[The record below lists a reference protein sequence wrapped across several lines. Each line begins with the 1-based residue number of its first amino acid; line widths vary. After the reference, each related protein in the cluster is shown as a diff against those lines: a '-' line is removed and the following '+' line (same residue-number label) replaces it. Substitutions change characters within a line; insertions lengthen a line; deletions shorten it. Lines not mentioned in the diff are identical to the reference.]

1 MSTEV
6 DLLRFPHKKIRALC
20 IKEYMLMSGYKRAV
34 CFSCGNAA
42 HALENVGVDVLHIGE
57 HGVLEPKQWFSQA
70 DIEKAFTG
78 YFDATS
84 GHLPMQ
90 LMNGLARE
98 YKCVLGA
105 LPGRV
110 YVPCG
115 SGETLVC
122 LKMAYPETDF
132 VAVYNIDSAT
142 QYEAGCVLNDLV
154 RLLACEVVFMNR
166 EGVK

>member
-1 MSTEV
+1 MEV
-6 DLLRFPHKKIRALC
+6 DLLRFPHKHIRALC
-20 IKEYMLMSGYKRAV
+20 IKKYMAAAGYTRAV

-42 HALENVGVDVLHIGE
+42 RELENVGVDVLHIGE
-57 HGVLEPKQWFSQA
+57 HGDLMPRRWFTQA

-90 LMNGLARE
+90 VMNGLARA
-98 YKCVLGA
+98 YKSHLGA
-105 LPGRV
+105 LQGRV

-132 VAVYNIDSAT
+132 VAVYNLDEAT
-142 QYEAGCVLNDLV
+142 RYETGCVLNNMV
-154 RLLACEVVFMNR
+154 RVMACEVIDAGGKEVD
-166 EGVK
+166 